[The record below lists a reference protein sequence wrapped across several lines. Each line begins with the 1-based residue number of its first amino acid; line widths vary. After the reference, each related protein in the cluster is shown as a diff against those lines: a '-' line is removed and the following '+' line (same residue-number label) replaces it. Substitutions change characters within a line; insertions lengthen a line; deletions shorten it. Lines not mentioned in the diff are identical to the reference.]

1 MNEELKMTARE
12 MGFRQCGSLEMKNF
26 FIKNNILSPADRDV
40 LLAEYN
46 EGVRLDE
53 EEWTL
58 VQY

>member
-53 EEWTL
+53 EE
-58 VQY
+58 